1 MACIAGTGPVMAHR
15 AIIFAWVEGEKI
27 FTESKFSGGRAV
39 KQGDII
45 VYDLEDNQLLKG
57 KTDDRGKFSFIIPK
71 KTAMKI
77 VLRAGT
83 GHRGEW
89 VIPLKEI
96 EDVAETA
103 DPRKTASK
111 RDEEQAEICDVTMD
125 EIRQVVEESLDKRL
139 KPIMKI
145 LVASRENHPTFR
157 DIFGG
162 IGYILGL
169 AGVATYFNYRR
180 KSSEIKGKTTG

>member
-1 MACIAGTGPVMAHR
+1 MVCIAATGPVMAHR

-27 FTESKFSGGRAV
+27 FTESKFSGGRPV
-39 KQGDII
+39 KQGDIT
-45 VYDLEDNQLLKG
+45 VYDFEDNQLLKG
-57 KTDDRGKFSFIIPK
+57 KTDDQGNFSFIIPK

-89 VIPLKEI
+89 VIPLKEV
-96 EDVAETA
+96 EDEGETV

-111 RDEEQAEICDVTMD
+111 RAEEQAEICDVTLD
-125 EIRQVVEESLDKRL
+125 EIRQVVEESLDNRL
-139 KPIMKI
+139 KPIMKT
-145 LVASRENHPTFR
+145 LVASQQNHPTFR

-180 KSSEIKGKTTG
+180 KSSEVKGKKTD